1 MYVPPLVSRH
11 RKALASIGGDRRL
24 RSRLT
29 QTKEPAVQRRRI
41 KQLTSPGERLDQA
54 QQLRKQAQG
63 TPPGIEREWLMRR
76 ARQAEIAKQMHEW
89 IISPGLQLP
98 K

>member
-1 MYVPPLVSRH
+1 MQQKYPRN
-11 RKALASIGGDRRL
+11 
-24 RSRLT
+24 T
-29 QTKEPAVQRRRI
+29 Q
-41 KQLTSPGERLDQA
+41 LDQPLNRA

-63 TPPGIEREWLMRR
+63 TPPDIRREWLMRR

-89 IISPGLQLP
+89 TISPDLQPP